1 MNHIV
6 ARFAFFML
14 GVAINSFGI
23 VLITVGNLG
32 TSPISS
38 VPYVFSLAFPQL
50 SFGMTTFI
58 WNILFIMIQVVLLR
72 RRFKPSQFL
81 QIIADILFSSAIDVS
96 STILW
101 FLDPQALWERL
112 LCVVLGCLILAFG
125 IVIEVAPNV
134 IVVPG
139 EGLVRALSIVTKVRY
154 GTVKVAFDVTL
165 MVIATICSFIFF
177 GRLNGIGIGTIISA
191 IIVGLFINAINKLF
205 RFPDHVRA
213 LALSHEA
220 HRETVTVRL

>member
-6 ARFAFFML
+6 ARFAFFVL

-23 VLITVGNLG
+23 VLITAGNLG

-38 VPYVFSLAFPQL
+38 VPYVFSLEFSQL

-58 WNILFIMIQVVLLR
+58 WNILFIIIQVILLR

-81 QIIADILFSSAIDVS
+81 QIVANILFSSAIDVS
-96 STILW
+96 SAILW
-101 FLDPQALWERL
+101 FVDPQTLWERL

-125 IVIEVAPNV
+125 IVVEVAPNV

-177 GRLNGIGIGTIISA
+177 GGLNGIGIGTIISA
-191 IIVGLFINAINKLF
+191 VIVGLFINAINKLF
-205 RFPDHVRA
+205 KFPDRIRA
-213 LALSHEA
+213 LALSHDD
-220 HRETVTVRL
+220 HRETVTVSK

>member
-81 QIIADILFSSAIDVS
+81 QIIANILFSSA
-96 STILW
+96 ILW

-205 RFPDHVRA
+205 RFPDHIRA
-213 LALSHEA
+213 LALSHDD
-220 HRETVTVRL
+220 HRETVTVSK

>member
-58 WNILFIMIQVVLLR
+58 WNILFIMIQSFCCAAVSNPRSSCRSSRTSYSARPSTSARPSCGSLTR
-72 RRFKPSQFL
+72 RRCGS
-81 QIIADILFSSAIDVS
+81 
-96 STILW
+96 
-101 FLDPQALWERL
+101 
-112 LCVVLGCLILAFG
+112 GCCA
-125 IVIEVAPNV
+125 
-134 IVVPG
+134 
-139 EGLVRALSIVTKVRY
+139 S
-154 GTVKVAFDVTL
+154 
-165 MVIATICSFIFF
+165 CSD
-177 GRLNGIGIGTIISA
+177 A
-191 IIVGLFINAINKLF
+191 
-205 RFPDHVRA
+205 
-213 LALSHEA
+213 
-220 HRETVTVRL
+220 

>member
-6 ARFAFFML
+6 ARFAFFVL

-23 VLITVGNLG
+23 VLITVGDLG

-38 VPYVFSLAFPQL
+38 VPYVFSLAFPQM
-50 SFGMTTFI
+50 SFGLTTFI
-58 WNILFIMIQVVLLR
+58 WNVLFIIVQVILLR

-81 QIIADILFSSAIDVS
+81 QIVANILFSSAIDVS
-96 STILW
+96 GAILG
-101 FLDPQALWERL
+101 FLHPQALWERL
-112 LCVVLGCLILAFG
+112 LCVVLGCLVLAFG

-139 EGLVRALSIVTKVRY
+139 EGMVRALSIVTKVRY

-165 MVIATICSFIFF
+165 IVLATLCSLLFF
-177 GRLNGIGIGTIISA
+177 GRLNGIGVGTIVSA
-191 IIVGLFINAINKLF
+191 VIVGLFINAINRLF
-205 RFPDHVRA
+205 RFPDRIRA
-213 LALSHEA
+213 LSLGSDDR
-220 HRETVTVRL
+220 RETVTGGR

>member
-6 ARFAFFML
+6 ARFAFFVL

-23 VLITVGNLG
+23 VLITAGNLG

-38 VPYVFSLAFPQL
+38 VPYVFSLEFSQL

-58 WNILFIMIQVVLLR
+58 WNILFIIIQVILLR

-81 QIIADILFSSAIDVS
+81 QIVANILFSSAIDVS
-96 STILW
+96 SAILW
-101 FLDPQALWERL
+101 FVDPQTLWERL

-177 GRLNGIGIGTIISA
+177 GGLNGIGIGTIISA
-191 IIVGLFINAINKLF
+191 VIVGLFINAINKLF
-205 RFPDHVRA
+205 KFPDRIRA
-213 LALSHEA
+213 LALSHDD
-220 HRETVTVRL
+220 HRETVTVSK